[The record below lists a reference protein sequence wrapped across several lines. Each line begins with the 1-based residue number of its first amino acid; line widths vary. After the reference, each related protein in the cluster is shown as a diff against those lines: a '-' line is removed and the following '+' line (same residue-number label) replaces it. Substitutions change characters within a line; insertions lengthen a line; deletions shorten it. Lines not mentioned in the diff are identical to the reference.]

1 MFILTISIIIMV
13 FLIDITLSTLNYRNR
28 NQPIPENVKD
38 VYNETD
44 YKKWHLYTMEVF
56 KLNIITKVI
65 STAVLIIFLVTGIF
79 PILAGFLDN
88 YSTNPIVRT
97 LLFLGAYALISYFLN
112 IGFSIYRTFN
122 IEERYGFNKTT
133 VKTFILDQIK
143 SLILGAII
151 GGCLLSVLLYF
162 FQFTGKIGLLY
173 AWIAMA
179 VFTLLINVLYT
190 KVFIKLF
197 NKITPL
203 PEGELYDKTIEL
215 SKSLGYEIKTISIM
229 DASKRS
235 SRLNAF
241 FSGFGKFKS
250 IILYDTLLEKCTTD
264 EIISVLAHEI
274 GHSLHKDVLRN
285 FVIALIQTG
294 VFLAI
299 LFELLS
305 SKTISFAF
313 GFSEIHMGF
322 AIILFGILL
331 EPIGI
336 IINMPLSYISRK
348 AEFKAD
354 AVAKKAG
361 YQNAMISALKVLSRE
376 NFSNLTPHPLVVK
389 LTYSHPP
396 TSDRISQLEK
406 VSD

>member
-1 MFILTISIIIMV
+1 MFVLIIAAILLV
-13 FLIDITLSTLNYRNR
+13 FTIDITLSTLNYKNR

-38 VYNETD
+38 VYDEED

-56 KLNIITKVI
+56 KLNLISKIINTG
-65 STAVLIIFLVTGIF
+65 VLILFFVVGVF
-79 PILAGFLDN
+79 PRIAAFTDN
-88 YSTNPIVRT
+88 LSENNIIQT
-97 LLFLGAYALISYFLN
+97 LLFLGVYALISYMIG

-133 VKTFILDQIK
+133 LKTFILDQIK
-143 SLILGAII
+143 GLVLGAII
-151 GGCLLSVLLYF
+151 GGGLLALLLYF
-162 FQFTGKIGLLY
+162 YEFTGKMALLY

-179 VFTLLINVLYT
+179 VFTLLINILYT

-203 PEGELYDKTIEL
+203 EEGELYDKATQL
-215 SKSLGYEIKTISIM
+215 SKSLGYEIKSIGVM

-274 GHSLHKDVLRN
+274 GHSIHKDVFRN
-285 FVIALIQTG
+285 FVIALVQTG
-294 VFLAI
+294 IFLAI
-299 LFELLS
+299 LFQILS
-305 SKTISFAF
+305 SNALSLAF
-313 GFSEIHMGF
+313 GFTQVHTGF
-322 AIILFGILL
+322 SIILFGILL
-331 EPIGI
+331 EPISI
-336 IINMPLSYISRK
+336 LINMPLSYLSRK
-348 AEFKAD
+348 AEYRAD

-361 YQNAMISALKVLSRE
+361 YKDAMVSALKVLSRE

-396 TSDRISQLEK
+396 TSDRIKNLQ
-406 VSD
+406 